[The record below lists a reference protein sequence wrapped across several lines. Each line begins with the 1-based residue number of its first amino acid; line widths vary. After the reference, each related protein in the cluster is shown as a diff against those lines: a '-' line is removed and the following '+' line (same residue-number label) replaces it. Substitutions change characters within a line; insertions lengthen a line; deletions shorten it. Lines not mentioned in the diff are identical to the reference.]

1 MRLVDTI
8 TVFCGSN
15 TGNSRKYRDAA
26 VNLGLLLAQ
35 RNIQLVYGGASV
47 GLMGVLANSV
57 LDNGGRVVG
66 VIPDSFEDKE
76 VVHRE
81 LTELHIVQSMHARKA
96 LMANLCQS
104 FIALPGGIGTLEE
117 AFEVVTWTR
126 LGLHAKPLGLL
137 NVAGYY
143 DTLVAFL
150 NEMASKGF
158 SKNLFDDAL
167 FVSSGVTD
175 LVNQLDI
182 YNSKATYETF

>member
-1 MRLVDTI
+1 MRLVDAI
-8 TVFCGSN
+8 TVFCGSHA
-15 TGNSRKYRDAA
+15 GNSRKYRDAA
-26 VNLGLLLAQ
+26 VDLGLLLAQ
-35 RNIQLVYGGASV
+35 RNIQLVYGGASI
-47 GLMGVLANSV
+47 GLMGILANSV

-96 LMANLCQS
+96 LMASLCQS

-137 NVAGYY
+137 NVSGYY

-150 NEMASKGF
+150 HEMASQGF
-158 SKNLFDDAL
+158 SKNLFDDVL

-175 LVNQLDI
+175 LVNQLDT
-182 YNSKATYETF
+182 YNAPGDL